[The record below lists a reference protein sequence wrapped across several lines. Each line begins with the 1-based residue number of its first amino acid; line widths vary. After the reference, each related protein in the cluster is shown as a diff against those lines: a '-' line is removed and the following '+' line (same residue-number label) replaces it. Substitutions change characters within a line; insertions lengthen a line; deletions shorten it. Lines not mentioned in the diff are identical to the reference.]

1 MRAVQYSNA
10 RTMHVWVAPYKMYGG
25 PYKMY
30 GASYIL
36 YGAAIHAWCAQYC
49 TGTVLRAFSH
59 FHAIYRC
66 FPYSCTL
73 CKPHSQL
80 KIDPTPTPRTPV
92 IGVPDLRITHHM
104 CKCPKKPSAESHK
117 CNALA
122 LHRQQVC
129 ALYSSTCGGINMR
142 IASRGTVGGW
152 RVTAADGLPITG
164 LSSARLSTSSY
175 QSPRPQS
182 PGLVC

>member
-1 MRAVQYSNA
+1 
-10 RTMHVWVAPYKMYGG
+10 
-25 PYKMY
+25 MY

-36 YGAAIHAWCAQYC
+36 YGAARICMVRAVLYC
-49 TGTVLRAFSH
+49 TVLRAFSH

-122 LHRQQVC
+122 CSTGNKC
-129 ALYSSTCGGINMR
+129 AHF
-142 IASRGTVGGW
+142 
-152 RVTAADGLPITG
+152 TAAL
-164 LSSARLSTSSY
+164 A
-175 QSPRPQS
+175 
-182 PGLVC
+182 VE